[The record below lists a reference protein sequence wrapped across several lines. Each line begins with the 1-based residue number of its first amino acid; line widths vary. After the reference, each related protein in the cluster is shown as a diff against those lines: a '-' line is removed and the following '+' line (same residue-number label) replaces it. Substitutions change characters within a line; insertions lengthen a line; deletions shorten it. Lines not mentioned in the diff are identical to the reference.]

1 MPSVMRDDTFR
12 RSERVDGYAPIRDY
26 AVIGAGRTAAL
37 VALDGSIDW
46 LCLPDFDSGS
56 VFGRILDAE
65 RGGAFTLAPEEPF
78 EAAHRY
84 LDESNVLETIFRTAG
99 GTVRVTDA
107 LTLAD
112 SEALPP
118 ARELVRRVEGLSG
131 SVGLRWRLEPR
142 FEFGTRQPK
151 RGHRAGRP
159 VLLGGREALA
169 LSAWEAGDADERE
182 GGFEASFIAG
192 NGDAA
197 TLTLTAAHDEPLVLP
212 SRDDAER
219 RLEHTDRFWRTW
231 ASKRTYDGP
240 WREHVLRSALVLKLL
255 VYAPSGA
262 VVAAPTTSLPEWIG
276 GPRNWDY
283 RFTWIRDA
291 AYTMSALL
299 RLGCPAEAQ
308 AFLWWAAH
316 ATALTNPELR
326 VVYTLN
332 GSLRKDE
339 LELPLAG
346 YRRSRPVRV
355 GNAAVRQT
363 QLDMY
368 GAMLDCVWLYAD
380 EMGELD
386 AAKGRAIAAIADWVG
401 EHWGERDAGI
411 WEART
416 DPQHYVQSK
425 WMCWVALDRACRL
438 AELGVIPDRT
448 EKWRSAAG
456 DVRSWLDEHGWDAER
471 ETFVRCEGSEEV
483 DGSLLTLALFACDDG
498 HGGRRLRATVDAVRR
513 ELADGPLVRRYRA
526 EESLHG
532 PEGAF
537 LPCSF
542 WLAEALAKTGRLDE
556 AAVLMDDLVALSS
569 DVGLYSEE
577 RGPDGTFLGNFPQAL
592 VHLAL
597 VNAAI
602 TIDEQ
607 QRR

>member
-1 MPSVMRDDTFR
+1 MATGFR
-12 RSERVDGYAPIRDY
+12 PVTRTDGYAPIDDY

-37 VALDGSIDW
+37 VARDGSIDW

-65 RGGAFTLAPEEPF
+65 RGGAFELCPDEQF
-78 EAAHRY
+78 DAAHRY
-84 LDESNVLETIFRTAG
+84 RDDSNVLETTFRTAG
-99 GTVRVTDA
+99 GTARVTDA

-112 SEALPP
+112 RQALPR
-118 ARELVRRVEGLSG
+118 ARELVRRVDGLSG
-131 SVGLRWRLEPR
+131 SVRLRWRLAPR
-142 FEFGTRQPK
+142 FEFGRRHP
-151 RGHRAGRP
+151 RLGRRSGRP
-159 VLLGGREALA
+159 VRLGRREALA
-169 LSAWEAGDADERE
+169 LSAWGAGDVTECTGGLE
-182 GGFEASFIAG
+182 GSFTVHG
-192 NGDAA
+192 GDSA
-197 TLTLTAAHDEPLVLP
+197 TLTVTAARNEPLVLP
-212 SRDDAER
+212 SRDDSER

-231 ASKRTYDGP
+231 AGKRTYDGP
-240 WREHVLRSALVLKLL
+240 WRDHGVRSALVLKLL

-308 AFLWWAAH
+308 AFLWWVAH

-326 VVYTLN
+326 VLYALN
-332 GSLRKDE
+332 GRLQE
-339 LELPLAG
+339 NEVELPLAG
-346 YRRSRPVRV
+346 YRGSRPVRA
-355 GNAAVRQT
+355 GNAAAGQT

-380 EMGELD
+380 EMGGLD
-386 AAKGRAIAAIADWVG
+386 AAKGRAIAAVADWVG
-401 EHWGERDAGI
+401 EHWRERDAGI

-416 DPQHYVQSK
+416 EPQHFVQSK
-425 WMCWVALDRACRL
+425 WMCWVALERACRL

-456 DVRSWLDEHGWDAER
+456 DVRSWLDEHGWDAGR

-498 HGGRRLRATVDAVRR
+498 HGGRRVRSTVDAVRR
-513 ELADGPLVRRYRA
+513 ELADGPLVSRYHA
-526 EESLHG
+526 EDSLHG

-542 WLAEALAKTGRLDE
+542 WLAEALAKTTRLDE
-556 AAVLMDDLVALSS
+556 AAELMDELVALSN

-577 RGPDGTFLGNFPQAL
+577 RGPDGAFLGNFPQAL

-602 TIDEQ
+602 TIQEE

>member
-1 MPSVMRDDTFR
+1 MGSSFR
-12 RSERVDGYAPIRDY
+12 PITRTDGYAPIGDY

-37 VALDGSIDW
+37 VARDGSIDW
-46 LCLPDFDSGS
+46 LCLPDFDYES

-65 RGGAFTLAPEEPF
+65 RGGAFELCPDEPF
-78 EAAHRY
+78 DAAHRY
-84 LDESNVLETIFRTAG
+84 RDDSNVLETIFRTAG
-99 GTVRVTDA
+99 GTARVTDA

-112 SEALPP
+112 TQALPP

-131 SVGLRWRLEPR
+131 SVQLRWRLEPR
-142 FEFGTRQPK
+142 FEFGARQPTLG
-151 RGHRAGRP
+151 RRSGRP
-159 VLLGGREALA
+159 VLLGGRQAVA
-169 LSAWEAGDADERE
+169 LSAWGAGDAAERAGGLE
-182 GGFEASFIAG
+182 GSFTVHG
-192 NGDAA
+192 GDQT
-197 TLTLTAAHDEPLVLP
+197 TLAVTAARDEPLVLP
-212 SRDDAER
+212 ARDDSER
-219 RLEHTDRFWRTW
+219 RLEHTDGFWRNW

-308 AFLWWAAH
+308 AFLWWVAH

-326 VVYTLN
+326 VLYALDGHLQESEV
-332 GSLRKDE
+332 
-339 LELPLAG
+339 ELPLAG
-346 YRRSRPVRV
+346 YRASRPVRA
-355 GNAAVRQT
+355 GNAAARQT
-363 QLDMY
+363 QLDIY

-386 AAKGRAIAAIADWVG
+386 AAKGRGIAAIADWVG
-401 EHWGERDAGI
+401 DHWGERDAGI
-411 WEART
+411 WEVRT
-416 DPQHYVQSK
+416 EPQHFVQSK

-438 AELGVIPDRT
+438 AKLGVIPDRA
-448 EKWRSAAG
+448 EKWRHAA
-456 DVRSWLDEHGWDAER
+456 DEIRSWIDERGWDAER
-471 ETFVRCEGSEEV
+471 ETFVRSEGSGEV
-483 DGSLLTLALFACDDG
+483 DGSLLTLALFTCDDG
-498 HGGRRLRATVDAVRR
+498 HGGRRVRSTVDAVRR
-513 ELADGPLVRRYRA
+513 ELGEGPLVHRYRA
-526 EESLHG
+526 DDSFHG

-542 WLAEALAKTGRLDE
+542 WLAEALAKTGRLDD
-556 AAVLMDDLVALSS
+556 ATMLMDELVALSS

-577 RGPDGTFLGNFPQAL
+577 RGPDGAFLGNFPQAL

-602 TIDEQ
+602 ALEGGHE
-607 QRR
+607 R